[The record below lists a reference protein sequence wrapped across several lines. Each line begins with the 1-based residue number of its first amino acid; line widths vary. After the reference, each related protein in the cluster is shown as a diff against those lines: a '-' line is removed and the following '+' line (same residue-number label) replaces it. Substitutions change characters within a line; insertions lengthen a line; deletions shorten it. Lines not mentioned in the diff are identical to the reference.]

1 MKLTYTKNENTHTA
15 FVSLNS
21 YACTACWKCIEAC
34 PEKVIDK
41 SFLYVA
47 DTLVYEQVL
56 MYDADKCTSCTK
68 CMQACKF
75 NAISIYK
82 Q

>member
-15 FVSLNS
+15 FVRLNS
-21 YACTACWKCIEAC
+21 YACTACWKCIDAC

-56 MYDADKCTSCTK
+56 MYDADKCTGCAK

-75 NAISIYK
+75 DAISIYK

>member
-1 MKLTYTKNENTHTA
+1 MKSTFIQNDNTHTA
-15 FVSLNS
+15 FVQLNAS
-21 YACTACWKCIEAC
+21 ACTACWKCIEIC
-34 PEKVIDK
+34 PNEVIDK

-47 DTLVYEQVL
+47 NTVIHEQVL
-56 MYDADKCTSCTK
+56 MCDASKCTGCTK

-75 NAISIYK
+75 DAISIYK